1 MRAFNDRGQI
11 LVGAVVSE
19 DVRPG
24 VVRIS
29 EGAWFDPADPAQPGS
44 LCKNG
49 NVNCLTF
56 DIGSSSLAQGNCGQ
70 MAQLQIEVSG
80 AGIEKY
86 RARGAARRLIYR
98 QAGAQRAALVAAR
111 HIRLPFAEGR
121 FAFHFN
127 GRMMRATFLF
137 DEFSTTMPTSSA
149 VTRRAPDLTSL
160 AFLAVAFLTGIA
172 GALQTPTLSLFLETE
187 VKVRPALVGLFFTG
201 SAVIGILVSQF
212 LAGRSDKR
220 GDRKSLIFLCCM
232 LGALGFTLFAWNRD
246 YYLLLIVGVVLTS
259 FGSTANPQMFAL
271 AREHADRTGREAVM
285 FTSIMRAQVSLA
297 WVIGPPIAFALA
309 LGFGF
314 KAMYLRARRPLYCA
328 ACWCGN
334 SCPRCRNRGDE
345 RALAAP
351 RQHRRDSL
359 LLFVACTLMWTAN
372 SMYLINMPLYVVHEL
387 RLPERLAGILM
398 GAAAGLEIPIM
409 LLAGLAAKHCGKRR
423 LMRQGGGRRR
433 AVLLLPAVYHR
444 QLAAHRPATAECGVY
459 RRAGGDRHALLSGFD
474 ARPGR
479 APTLFTNTTRVG
491 WIIAGSIAGAVA
503 NLELPCGVL
512 RRAGDDG
519 GGHAVPVAVERQLRA
534 RCPLPAWRDKS
545 APDRGDRGTCR
556 GAAAGCRTLS
566 AAAANETGRSAAV
579 HPGECSGYSRACR
592 SACRGSGWILT
603 ARYSRRRSRCDS
615 PSALLLVGWGEARQ

>member
-1 MRAFNDRGQI
+1 
-11 LVGAVVSE
+11 
-19 DVRPG
+19 
-24 VVRIS
+24 
-29 EGAWFDPADPAQPGS
+29 
-44 LCKNG
+44 
-49 NVNCLTF
+49 
-56 DIGSSSLAQGNCGQ
+56 
-70 MAQLQIEVSG
+70 
-80 AGIEKY
+80 
-86 RARGAARRLIYR
+86 
-98 QAGAQRAALVAAR
+98 
-111 HIRLPFAEGR
+111 
-121 FAFHFN
+121 
-127 GRMMRATFLF
+127 
-137 DEFSTTMPTSSA
+137 MPTSSA

-212 LAGRSDKR
+212 LAGRSDKQ

-314 KAMYLRARRPLYCA
+314 KAMYLAGA
-328 ACWCGN
+328 AAFVLCGLLVWKRLPSMPKTAATN
-334 SCPRCRNRGDE
+334 AP
-345 RALAAP
+345 LAAP

-398 GAAAGLEIPIM
+398 GAAAGLEIPVM
-409 LLAGLAAKHCGKRR
+409 LLAGLAAKRCGKRR
-423 LMRQGGGRRR
+423 LMRV
-433 AVLLLPAVYHR
+433 AVVAGVLFYCGLLFLTGSW
-444 QLAAHRPATAECGVY
+444 QLIALQLLNAAFIGVLAGIGMLYFQDLMPGQAGAAT
-459 RRAGGDRHALLSGFD
+459 
-474 ARPGR
+474 
-479 APTLFTNTTRVG
+479 TLFTNTTRVG

-503 NLELPCGVL
+503 EIWNY
-512 RRAGDDG
+512 
-519 GGHAVPVAVERQLRA
+519 HAVFYAALA
-534 RCPLPAWRDKS
+534 MTLGATLCLWRLKD
-545 APDRGDRGTCR
+545 A
-556 GAAAGCRTLS
+556 
-566 AAAANETGRSAAV
+566 
-579 HPGECSGYSRACR
+579 
-592 SACRGSGWILT
+592 
-603 ARYSRRRSRCDS
+603 
-615 PSALLLVGWGEARQ
+615 